1 MIRLIQNAQTRQKGT
16 LNFMDQNGKVV
27 GFNPRPDGTPL
38 SFYVYDVGGNEVDT
52 SGQFIETYLDGI
64 SYQFGNDG
72 KIIKHDKSSDE
83 DDRLV
88 ISLLPD
94 TGSGLPPLSLHI
106 VCMNSLY
113 YTADFVLSDKDR
125 LAIQK
130 PPRAIVEVPLET
142 LDSLEKTILQTRLQ
156 LGKALEEIEQLRV
169 RVGVRRDPPPPDAQE
184 SAL

>member
-38 SFYVYDVGGNEVDT
+38 SFYVYDVNGNEVDT
-52 SGQFIETYLDGI
+52 SGEFIETYLDGAA
-64 SYQFGNDG
+64 YQFGNDG
-72 KIIKHDKSSDE
+72 KIIKHDKASDE

-94 TGSGLPPLSLHI
+94 TGSGLLPRSLHI

-125 LAIQK
+125 LAFQK
-130 PPRAIVEVPLET
+130 PARAVVEIPLET
-142 LDSLEKTILQTRLQ
+142 LDSLEKGLLQARLQ
-156 LGKALEEIEQLRV
+156 LGKALEEIEQLRAHLEV
-169 RVGVRRDPPPPDAQE
+169 RPGDPA
-184 SAL
+184 